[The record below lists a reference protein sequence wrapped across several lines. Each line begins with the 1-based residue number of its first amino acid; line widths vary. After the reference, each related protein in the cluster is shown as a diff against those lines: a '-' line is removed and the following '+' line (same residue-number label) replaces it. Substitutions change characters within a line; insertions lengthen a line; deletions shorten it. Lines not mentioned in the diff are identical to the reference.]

1 LAQVFT
7 NAIVFQDFCIEKK
20 FSAIL
25 SIILKQ
31 EILYKNLSVM
41 KKIIVF
47 LSVICASGLVMVT
60 IYNLIV
66 DAKSWGSDI
75 PASII
80 TVRDYYKH
88 VDPRNFFA
96 IVAPINMVLIVLSII
111 LFWKDSVSIRTYFCI
126 SFLLYAIIAAL
137 TFVYFIPRDRIIFTM
152 PIEGHTEQIMTALSQ
167 WKNMN
172 WLRTLLGLT
181 GVLFTIKGIDS
192 FYKIHS

>member
-1 LAQVFT
+1 
-7 NAIVFQDFCIEKK
+7 
-20 FSAIL
+20 
-25 SIILKQ
+25 
-31 EILYKNLSVM
+31 M

-66 DAKSWGSDI
+66 DAKSWGSEI

-96 IVAPINMVLIVLSII
+96 IIAPINMVLIVLSII
-111 LFWKDSVSIRTYFCI
+111 LFWKDSVIRTYLCI
-126 SFLLYAIIAAL
+126 SFLLYLIIAAL

-152 PIEGHTEQIMTALSQ
+152 PIGGHIEQIKTALSQ

-172 WLRTLLGLT
+172 WLRTLFGLA
-181 GVLFTIKGIDS
+181 GVMFTIKGIDR

>member
-1 LAQVFT
+1 
-7 NAIVFQDFCIEKK
+7 
-20 FSAIL
+20 
-25 SIILKQ
+25 
-31 EILYKNLSVM
+31 M
-41 KKIIVF
+41 IVF
-47 LSVICASGLVMVT
+47 LSVICASVLVMVT

-66 DAKSWGSDI
+66 DAKSWGSEI

-96 IVAPINMVLIVLSII
+96 IIAPINMVLIVLSII
-111 LFWKDSVSIRTYFCI
+111 LFWKDSVIRTYLCI
-126 SFLLYAIIAAL
+126 SFLLYLIIAAL

-152 PIEGHTEQIMTALSQ
+152 PIGGHIEQIKTALSQ

-172 WLRTLLGLT
+172 WLRTLFGLA
-181 GVLFTIKGIDS
+181 GVMFTIKGIDR

>member
-1 LAQVFT
+1 
-7 NAIVFQDFCIEKK
+7 
-20 FSAIL
+20 
-25 SIILKQ
+25 
-31 EILYKNLSVM
+31 M
-41 KKIIVF
+41 KKMIVF

-66 DAKSWGSDI
+66 DAKSWGSEI

-96 IVAPINMVLIVLSII
+96 IIAPINMVLIVLSII
-111 LFWKDSVSIRTYFCI
+111 LFWKDSVIRTYLCI
-126 SFLLYAIIAAL
+126 SFLLYLIIAAL
-137 TFVYFIPRDRIIFTM
+137 TFVYFIPRDRIILTM
-152 PIEGHTEQIMTALSQ
+152 PIGGHTEQIKTALSQ

-172 WLRTLLGLT
+172 WLRTLFGLA
-181 GVLFTIKGIDS
+181 GVMFTIKGIDR

>member
-1 LAQVFT
+1 
-7 NAIVFQDFCIEKK
+7 
-20 FSAIL
+20 
-25 SIILKQ
+25 
-31 EILYKNLSVM
+31 M
-41 KKIIVF
+41 KKMIVF

-66 DAKSWGSDI
+66 DAKSWGSEI

-96 IVAPINMVLIVLSII
+96 IIAPINMVLIVLSII
-111 LFWKDSVSIRTYFCI
+111 LFWKDSVIRTYLCI
-126 SFLLYAIIAAL
+126 SFLLYLIIAAL

-152 PIEGHTEQIMTALSQ
+152 PIGGHIEQIKTALSQ

-172 WLRTLLGLT
+172 WLRTLFGLA
-181 GVLFTIKGIDS
+181 GVMFTIKGIDR

>member
-1 LAQVFT
+1 
-7 NAIVFQDFCIEKK
+7 
-20 FSAIL
+20 
-25 SIILKQ
+25 
-31 EILYKNLSVM
+31 M
-41 KKIIVF
+41 IVF

-66 DAKSWGSDI
+66 DAKSWGSEI

-96 IVAPINMVLIVLSII
+96 IIAPINMVLIVLSII
-111 LFWKDSVSIRTYFCI
+111 LFWKDSVIRTYLCI
-126 SFLLYAIIAAL
+126 SFLLYLIIAAL

-152 PIEGHTEQIMTALSQ
+152 PIGGHIEQIKTALSQ

-172 WLRTLLGLT
+172 WLRTLFGLA
-181 GVLFTIKGIDS
+181 GVMFTIKGIDR